1 MFTDILSD
9 GRDLSWRLR
18 APAPI
23 NASLKDVWV
32 VVTPIWAVLAVSR
45 VVFYAL
51 ERLRFPADV
60 PPVIAD
66 AVQSLVLWPLIVLG
80 CYLTLWSWRRSDLA
94 RAAGVLVLTS
104 LAVGLL
110 ARPAYAIGSLLNSS
124 DTAARMWL
132 STFEAASVGSRQAW
146 YSWLSNTVEYG
157 VLNLSC
163 AAAAMGYFSFM
174 GLTNERLL
182 RTEMQAMADQERL
195 RTLRAQ
201 LNPHFLFNS
210 LNALVTL
217 SDSQPAAQ
225 TLVIQLSTLLR
236 KTLKASEQ
244 DEHEL
249 ADELAYA
256 EEYLKIEQT
265 RRPKLIEWH
274 TRIDSGCSHATVPS
288 LILFPLVENA
298 VTHGLRGGTGQVT
311 IELSARRVR
320 DRLIVDIVNT
330 SRAHSV
336 ALDSR
341 GSGLGLRNVR
351 DRLDVLFGRKA
362 TLAPRRLG
370 YGRFA
375 VHRSLLWKETRTFGS
390 RAEGPTCVS

>member
-1 MFTDILSD
+1 MFTDILSH

-23 NASLKDVWV
+23 NANLKDVWL
-32 VVTPIWAVLAVSR
+32 VVTPIWAVLAVGR

-80 CYLTLWSWRRSDLA
+80 CYLTLCTWRRSDLA

-104 LAVGLL
+104 LALGLL

-132 STFEAASVGSRQAW
+132 NAFEAASVGSRQAW

-157 VLNLSC
+157 VLYLSC
-163 AAAAMGYFSFM
+163 AATAMGYFSFM
-174 GLTNERLL
+174 GLT
-182 RTEMQAMADQERL
+182 EMRAMADQERL

-265 RRPKLIEWH
+265 RRPKLEWR
-274 TRIDSGCSHATVPS
+274 TRIDSGCSRATVPS

-298 VTHGLRGGTGQVT
+298 VTHGLRGGAGQVT
-311 IELSARRVR
+311 IELTARRVR

-330 SRAHSV
+330 CRAHSV

-351 DRLDVLFGRKA
+351 DRLDVLFGRNA
-362 TLAPRRLG
+362 TLAERRLDH
-370 YGRFA
+370 GRFA
-375 VHRSLLWKETRTFGS
+375 VQMCLPLKETRTFAS